1 MSNDQNNL
9 PSGNSIAGM
18 VCGICSIVFSWVPVV
33 GLVLSIVG
41 IIFGNKGMK
50 AANEG
55 TGSGK
60 GMGIAGLV
68 TGIID
73 LVFSGLYTYWWIVAM
88 IFISEV
94 ANAFSY

>member
-9 PSGNSIAGM
+9 PAGNSIAGM
-18 VCGICSIVFSWVPVV
+18 VCGICSIVFCWVPVV

-41 IIFGNKGMK
+41 IVFGNKGMK

-68 TGIID
+68 TGIIG
-73 LVFSGLYTYWWIVAM
+73 LVFSVFYTYWWVVLFLFANSA
-88 IFISEV
+88 F
-94 ANAFSY
+94 NAFF